1 MPPGGVMKIFT
12 SFAIIMLLFA
22 FMPGIPAVHVAGP
35 IDACSIFTKPEA
47 ESLFNAKALSQKLE
61 KVRSPAG
68 NMCTYFF
75 KIKGSTSITKVR
87 VSSSEEIKLE
97 GIFKSARDAFER
109 QKKARMAGKDTAKKM
124 RNIPA
129 LGEEAFWNGYDL
141 WIIKAN
147 YLFVLVAHPHLEG
160 SFPTSE
166 AMDHAREQQ
175 DFNYTRN
182 MAMQI
187 LSKMN

>member
-1 MPPGGVMKIFT
+1 MKIFA
-12 SFAIIMLLFA
+12 SFAVIALLFA
-22 FMPGIPAVHVAGP
+22 VMPGPPAVYAADQ
-35 IDACSIFTKPEA
+35 IEACGIFTRPEA
-47 ESLFNAKALSQKLE
+47 ESLFNAKAQSQKAE
-61 KVRSPAG
+61 RVKAPAG
-68 NMCTYFF
+68 TMCIYIF
-75 KIKGSTSITKVR
+75 KIKGTTCAIKVR
-87 VSSSEEIKLE
+87 VSSSEQIKPE
-97 GIFKSARDAFER
+97 GIFKSARDAYER
-109 QKKARMAGKDTAKKM
+109 QKKARMANPDTAKKM

-160 SFPTSE
+160 SFPSSQ
-166 AMDHAREQQ
+166 AMERAREEQSL
-175 DFNYTRN
+175 NYTRN